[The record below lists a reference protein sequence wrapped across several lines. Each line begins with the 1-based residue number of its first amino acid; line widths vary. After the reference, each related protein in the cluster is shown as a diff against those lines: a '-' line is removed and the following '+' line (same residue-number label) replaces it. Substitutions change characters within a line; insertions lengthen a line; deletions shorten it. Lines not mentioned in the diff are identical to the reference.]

1 MFIIDFIVDV
11 LSTILLLLYGAL
23 GGNVFFA
30 IIAFTVL
37 VRLSLMPLTIRQQ
50 RSMKNMQELS
60 PKLRELQKKYKDDRE
75 RLVQEQMAL
84 YRENGVNPMAGCLPL
99 LIQLPIIFSLWR
111 TIIAVLASNPR
122 QLVELQDR
130 ILINGLDHLVPLNNT
145 YLWLNLALPD
155 PYYVLPVLVVITTYL
170 QQKMIMPIPPKK
182 PATRR
187 KPGEPIDPTEQTQQ
201 MMRQMT
207 TIMPLFLGFVSLSY
221 ASGISIYFVVSN
233 VFGIIQYSAM
243 GKADI
248 RRLFGIEPNKDKEG
262 ETAEAALAEA
272 TADEA
277 EGDDGTS
284 RSLEE
289 RVVANASAA
298 VAAGSG
304 PQLKPGIAVMT
315 LKPNS
320 PTAAKR
326 SSKSSGSKSKSGG
339 SSSNKGGR
347 SRKKSKKR

>member
-1 MFIIDFIVDV
+1 MFLIDFIVDV

-23 GGNVFFA
+23 GGNVFLA
-30 IIAFTVL
+30 IVVFTVL
-37 VRLSLMPLTIRQQ
+37 VRLSIMPLTLKQQ

-130 ILINGLDHLVPLNNT
+130 ILIDGLDHLVPLSNT
-145 YLWLNLALPD
+145 FLWLNLALPD
-155 PYYVLPVLVVITTYL
+155 PYYILPVLVGITTFL
-170 QQKMIMPIPPKK
+170 QQKMIMPITPKK

-207 TIMPLFLGFVSLSY
+207 IIMPFFLAFISATY

-243 GKADI
+243 GKADV
-248 RRLFGIEPNKDKEG
+248 RRLFGIEPKKDED
-262 ETAEAALAEA
+262 EA
-272 TADEA
+272 TATIPEGDEDESA
-277 EGDDGTS
+277 EGAPA

-289 RVVANASAA
+289 QVVAQAGAA
-298 VAAGSG
+298 VAAG

-315 LKPNS
+315 LKPNPPS
-320 PTAAKR
+320 SAKPKR
-326 SSKSSGSKSKSGG
+326 SSTKSNGNRNKSKSGG
-339 SSSNKGGR
+339 SSSSKGNR